1 MKKIFIF
8 FFFLFIP
15 IQSFSIIYP
24 IEPKYVS
31 LKKNKVFSRWNASFE
46 APIRYVY
53 HKKGLPVLII
63 RKKDNWRRVRD
74 IYGDESWI
82 HRSMISNKKTFINRK
97 EQNLIKYVENKNSII
112 AITNSGVVGRIL
124 KCNENY
130 CKVKIKGFKGWL
142 KKEFLWGIKQQ
153 N

>member
-8 FFFLFIP
+8 FLFLFIP

-63 RKKDNWRRVRD
+63 RKKEV
-74 IYGDESWI
+74 
-82 HRSMISNKKTFINRK
+82 KTKAVATIPYHPYEAF
-97 EQNLIKYVENKNSII
+97 
-112 AITNSGVVGRIL
+112 
-124 KCNENY
+124 
-130 CKVKIKGFKGWL
+130 
-142 KKEFLWGIKQQ
+142 
-153 N
+153 

>member
-1 MKKIFIF
+1 M
-8 FFFLFIP
+8 
-15 IQSFSIIYP
+15 
-24 IEPKYVS
+24 
-31 LKKNKVFSRWNASFE
+31 FSRWNASFE

-74 IYGDESWI
+74 VYGDESWI